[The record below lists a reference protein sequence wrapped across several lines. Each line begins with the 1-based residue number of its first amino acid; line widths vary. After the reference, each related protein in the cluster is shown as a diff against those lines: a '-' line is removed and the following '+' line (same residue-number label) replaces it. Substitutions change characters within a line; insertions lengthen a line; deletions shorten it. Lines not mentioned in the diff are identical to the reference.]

1 MDNLY
6 TETIY
11 LSNITASIRIYKNAN
26 TAEIY
31 FYRNNSRF
39 MYHVWVYVLSGIW
52 MSIRVYR
59 DKDDM
64 TIVKKYP
71 QYINDIASA
80 VADVIRAHNNNE
92 INLGREGN

>member
-1 MDNLY
+1 MADLY
-6 TETIY
+6 VETINF
-11 LSNITASIRIYKNAN
+11 SSTKTHIRIYKSYGI
-26 TAEIY
+26 AEVY
-31 FYRNNSRF
+31 FYRNNSRL